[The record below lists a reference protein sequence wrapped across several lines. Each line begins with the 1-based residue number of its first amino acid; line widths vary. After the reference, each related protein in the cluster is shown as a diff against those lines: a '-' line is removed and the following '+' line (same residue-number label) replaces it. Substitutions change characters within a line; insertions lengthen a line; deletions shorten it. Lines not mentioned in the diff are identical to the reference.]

1 MTRHGIGQK
10 TSHLYQVDNVPQLPG
25 AGYCFARLSIL
36 CDVRDGISRGE
47 GTPRFDVEY
56 EQSN

>member
-1 MTRHGIGQK
+1 MSRSFLVRAIV
-10 TSHLYQVDNVPQLPG
+10 SHVCPFC
-25 AGYCFARLSIL
+25 AMFEM
-36 CDVRDGISRGE
+36 GISRGE